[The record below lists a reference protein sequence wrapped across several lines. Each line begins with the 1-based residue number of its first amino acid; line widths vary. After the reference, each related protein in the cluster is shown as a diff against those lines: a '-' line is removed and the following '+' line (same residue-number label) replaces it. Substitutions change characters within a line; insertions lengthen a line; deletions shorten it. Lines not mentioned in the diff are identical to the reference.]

1 MRLIVLYSTFF
12 VFSFLLVHG
21 QNQSVDLEEVTVTD
35 SRFERSQSK
44 TGRSVTFISK
54 QDIKPYLGGSMA
66 SLLSSQAGI
75 HVNGYQSHPGTN
87 LSYFIRGGNNRQVL
101 VLIDGVPVS
110 DPTQIENDFDLRQVD
125 LSSVESIEIIR
136 GAASSLYG
144 SAAATA
150 VIKITTNQ
158 PKSQSIAVH
167 TFFGTNNSQLDSEF
181 AVDNKT
187 YQLNVG
193 LGGAVHSGRVSLAEH
208 RTSGM
213 SAVVGEEEDPTKK
226 QNVNA
231 QYEVRLLPS
240 LRINTFF
247 SNDYFM
253 TGYDDS
259 FPLMDADNQFTNKS
273 QRTSIQPKWQNEN
286 SSFVGRVSWTNVERD
301 FDESAFPISYE
312 GKSMDVEGVFS
323 SQLQTNVKGLV
334 GVNHKKQE
342 AEFGSEVVDMNLA
355 DYFVNFL
362 YENAGPFE
370 AQIGARLS
378 DHSAFGS
385 HWTYH
390 VNPSLYFDFPKMDIR
405 FNTSLSTAF
414 IAPSLYKLFDAYS
427 GNKEL
432 KPETNQ
438 GIEVGASLISQNG
451 STLQLVYFDREE
463 KNFVNYDMIT
473 RRYANSPRDFRIYG
487 TEFLLEMPL
496 SSNIDFSTNYTY
508 TQHEDGQGLR
518 IPKHKVNG
526 NFQYDVNENTQF
538 LTSIQYVGERDDLF
552 ESKQVILSPYW
563 LMNLHVAH
571 KMSIQGISFYGNVQN
586 LLNADYVETQGY
598 TTRGRNFSL
607 GVSYT
612 F

>member
-1 MRLIVLYSTFF
+1 
-12 VFSFLLVHG
+12 
-21 QNQSVDLEEVTVTD
+21 
-35 SRFERSQSK
+35 
-44 TGRSVTFISK
+44 
-54 QDIKPYLGGSMA
+54 MA

-150 VIKITTNQ
+150 VIKITTNK

-181 AVDNKT
+181 AIDNKT

-193 LGGAVHSGRVSLAEH
+193 LGGAVHSGRVSLAEQ

-226 QNVNA
+226 QNINA

-247 SNDYFM
+247 SKDYFM

-286 SSFVGRVSWTNVERD
+286 SSFVGRFSWANVERD

-334 GVNHKKQE
+334 GVNHKRQE
-342 AEFGSEVVDMNLA
+342 AQFGSEVVDMNLA

-526 NFQYDVNENTQF
+526 NFQYDVNENTQV

-571 KMSIQGISFYGNVQN
+571 KMSIQGMSFYGNVQN

>member
-1 MRLIVLYSTFF
+1 
-12 VFSFLLVHG
+12 
-21 QNQSVDLEEVTVTD
+21 
-35 SRFERSQSK
+35 
-44 TGRSVTFISK
+44 
-54 QDIKPYLGGSMA
+54 MA

-150 VIKITTNQ
+150 VIKITTNK

-193 LGGAVHSGRVSLAEH
+193 LGGAVHSGRVSLAEQ

-226 QNVNA
+226 QNINA

-247 SNDYFM
+247 SKDYFM

-342 AEFGSEVVDMNLA
+342 TEFGSEVVDMNLA

-538 LTSIQYVGERDDLF
+538 LTSIQYVGKRDDLF

-563 LMNLHVAH
+563 LMNLYVAH
-571 KMSIQGISFYGNVQN
+571 KMSIQGMSFYGNVQN

>member
-1 MRLIVLYSTFF
+1 MRIIVLYSTFF
-12 VFSFLLVHG
+12 VFSFLFVHG

-150 VIKITTNQ
+150 VIKITTNK

-193 LGGAVHSGRVSLAEH
+193 LGGAVHSGRVSLAEQ

-247 SNDYFM
+247 SKDYFM

-334 GVNHKKQE
+334 GANHKKQE
-342 AEFGSEVVDMNLA
+342 AQFGSEVVDMNLA

-405 FNTSLSTAF
+405 FTTSLSTAF

-526 NFQYDVNENTQF
+526 NFQYDVNENTQV
-538 LTSIQYVGERDDLF
+538 LTSFQYVGERDDLF

-571 KMSIQGISFYGNVQN
+571 KMSIQGMSFYGNVQN

>member
-1 MRLIVLYSTFF
+1 
-12 VFSFLLVHG
+12 
-21 QNQSVDLEEVTVTD
+21 
-35 SRFERSQSK
+35 
-44 TGRSVTFISK
+44 
-54 QDIKPYLGGSMA
+54 MA

-150 VIKITTNQ
+150 VIKIITNK

-193 LGGAVHSGRVSLAEH
+193 LGGAVHSGRVSLAEQ

-247 SNDYFM
+247 SKDYFM

-286 SSFVGRVSWTNVERD
+286 SSFVGRVSWANVERD

-334 GVNHKKQE
+334 GVNHKRQE
-342 AEFGSEVVDMNLA
+342 AQFGSEVVDMNLA

-370 AQIGARLS
+370 VQIGARLS

-526 NFQYDVNENTQF
+526 NFQYDVNENTQV

-571 KMSIQGISFYGNVQN
+571 KMSIQGMSFYGNVQN

>member
-1 MRLIVLYSTFF
+1 
-12 VFSFLLVHG
+12 
-21 QNQSVDLEEVTVTD
+21 
-35 SRFERSQSK
+35 
-44 TGRSVTFISK
+44 
-54 QDIKPYLGGSMA
+54 
-66 SLLSSQAGI
+66 
-75 HVNGYQSHPGTN
+75 
-87 LSYFIRGGNNRQVL
+87 L

-150 VIKITTNQ
+150 VIKITTNK

-193 LGGAVHSGRVSLAEH
+193 LGGAVHSGRVSLAEQ

-226 QNVNA
+226 QNINA

-247 SNDYFM
+247 SKDYFM

-334 GVNHKKQE
+334 GVNHKRQE
-342 AEFGSEVVDMNLA
+342 AQFGSEVVDMNLA

-526 NFQYDVNENTQF
+526 NFQYDVNENTQV

-571 KMSIQGISFYGNVQN
+571 KMSIQGMSFYGNVQN
-586 LLNADYVETQGY
+586 LLNADYVEIQGY

>member
-1 MRLIVLYSTFF
+1 
-12 VFSFLLVHG
+12 
-21 QNQSVDLEEVTVTD
+21 
-35 SRFERSQSK
+35 
-44 TGRSVTFISK
+44 
-54 QDIKPYLGGSMA
+54 
-66 SLLSSQAGI
+66 
-75 HVNGYQSHPGTN
+75 
-87 LSYFIRGGNNRQVL
+87 
-101 VLIDGVPVS
+101 
-110 DPTQIENDFDLRQVD
+110 
-125 LSSVESIEIIR
+125 
-136 GAASSLYG
+136 
-144 SAAATA
+144 
-150 VIKITTNQ
+150 
-158 PKSQSIAVH
+158 
-167 TFFGTNNSQLDSEF
+167 
-181 AVDNKT
+181 
-187 YQLNVG
+187 
-193 LGGAVHSGRVSLAEH
+193 
-208 RTSGM
+208 
-213 SAVVGEEEDPTKK
+213 
-226 QNVNA
+226 
-231 QYEVRLLPS
+231 
-240 LRINTFF
+240 
-247 SNDYFM
+247 M

-334 GVNHKKQE
+334 GVNHKRQE
-342 AEFGSEVVDMNLA
+342 AQFGSEVVDMNLA

-362 YENAGPFE
+362 YENAGPLE

-526 NFQYDVNENTQF
+526 NFQYDVNENTQV

-571 KMSIQGISFYGNVQN
+571 KMSIQGMSFYGNVQN
-586 LLNADYVETQGY
+586 LLNADYVEIQGY

>member
-1 MRLIVLYSTFF
+1 
-12 VFSFLLVHG
+12 
-21 QNQSVDLEEVTVTD
+21 
-35 SRFERSQSK
+35 
-44 TGRSVTFISK
+44 
-54 QDIKPYLGGSMA
+54 MA

-150 VIKITTNQ
+150 VIKITTNK

-193 LGGAVHSGRVSLAEH
+193 LGGAVHSGRVSLAEQ

-247 SNDYFM
+247 SKDYFM

-334 GVNHKKQE
+334 GVNHKRQE
-342 AEFGSEVVDMNLA
+342 AQFGSEVVDMNLA

-362 YENAGPFE
+362 YENAGPLE

-526 NFQYDVNENTQF
+526 NFQYDVNENTQV

-571 KMSIQGISFYGNVQN
+571 KMSIQGMSFYGNVQN
-586 LLNADYVETQGY
+586 LLNADYVEIQGY

>member
-1 MRLIVLYSTFF
+1 
-12 VFSFLLVHG
+12 
-21 QNQSVDLEEVTVTD
+21 
-35 SRFERSQSK
+35 
-44 TGRSVTFISK
+44 
-54 QDIKPYLGGSMA
+54 MA

-150 VIKITTNQ
+150 VIKITTNK

-181 AVDNKT
+181 AIDNKT

-193 LGGAVHSGRVSLAEH
+193 LGGAVHSGRVSLAEQ

-247 SNDYFM
+247 SKDYFM

-334 GVNHKKQE
+334 GVNHKRQE
-342 AEFGSEVVDMNLA
+342 AQFGSEVVDMNLA

-362 YENAGPFE
+362 YVNAGPLE

-526 NFQYDVNENTQF
+526 NFQYDVNENTQV

-571 KMSIQGISFYGNVQN
+571 KMSIQGMSFYGNVQN
-586 LLNADYVETQGY
+586 LLNADYVEIQGY